1 MAGRSRGKTDA
12 ASDFSTKLFG
22 ELFIRTDCTQEH
34 NKMSFNW
41 MKWGA
46 PPEAASS
53 IATPSPA
60 RPETPHP
67 DKTRVINRNNNPHK
81 TFARTLPCSFAPRSH
96 TLPLRTTLLPTQA
109 IGKDLVRILTEGVS
123 QHQLC
128 YNADLST
135 YTGFTQ
141 FSQLTSNGR
150 HSCVPMNGNRA
161 VDKAVVQQ
169 RVADNV
175 RRLNNGEAL
184 ADFGQIALVV
194 IENGPADWMVMD
206 GQHRLAAMKKLS
218 ARGVDVWFQFR
229 VKVVAT
235 EDVAHAE
242 LLLFQDQFPPDP
254 RSFLP
259 DRHQTA
265 LAGAVVDALRVK
277 FSHPSLWVAP
287 AASRPRPGAR
297 IGDPSRPFLSDNIVL
312 GFLAQSGLLAP
323 QGLSSSSTR
332 PAKRPRKNANT
343 FKREVEMLTQSVLAA
358 NSVLAKMGVGRLGQ
372 DATRTMI
379 SRATEMGCFLG
390 FLREGK
396 LNWIDLA
403 DEIAAQMPPEIGETQ
418 STKAASEDVSHVVSG
433 DHFCCPLT
441 LDVMANPVIA
451 ADGHTYERS
460 AIEEWFKNNDTSP
473 ITNLLVAST
482 VLTPNFALKSMLK
495 QGTST
500 VSEASIQNLVG
511 MGFDRQQAQL
521 ALESTGG
528 DLSLAASQLLSS

>member
-1 MAGRSRGKTDA
+1 
-12 ASDFSTKLFG
+12 
-22 ELFIRTDCTQEH
+22 
-34 NKMSFNW
+34 
-41 MKWGA
+41 
-46 PPEAASS
+46 
-53 IATPSPA
+53 
-60 RPETPHP
+60 
-67 DKTRVINRNNNPHK
+67 
-81 TFARTLPCSFAPRSH
+81 
-96 TLPLRTTLLPTQA
+96 
-109 IGKDLVRILTEGVS
+109 
-123 QHQLC
+123 
-128 YNADLST
+128 
-135 YTGFTQ
+135 
-141 FSQLTSNGR
+141 
-150 HSCVPMNGNRA
+150 MNGNRA

-218 ARGVDVWFQFR
+218 ARGIDVWFQFR

-343 FKREVEMLTQSVLAA
+343 FKREVERLTQSALAA

-473 ITNLLVAST
+473 ITNLLVASK